1 MEFFDAF
8 KDVNYEFKEFNDSV
22 RLCHILRRFKF
33 LDKVKPLITIY
44 DDYIVNDGETP
55 ELVALKAYGNERY
68 HWIVLLFN
76 ERIDPFLDW
85 VMPVHVFNE
94 FVETKWAD
102 NLHNTHHFEING
114 KVCPQGTPNAVAIS
128 NWEYEY
134 LRNED
139 LRKIKIPN
147 KVHLKQIQQ
156 ELEHI
161 LDEVH

>member
-68 HWIVLLFN
+68 HWIVLLFKSR
-76 ERIDPFLDW
+76 RIVSFSGRNIRI
-85 VMPVHVFNE
+85 H
-94 FVETKWAD
+94 
-102 NLHNTHHFEING
+102 HN
-114 KVCPQGTPNAVAIS
+114 
-128 NWEYEY
+128 
-134 LRNED
+134 
-139 LRKIKIPN
+139 
-147 KVHLKQIQQ
+147 
-156 ELEHI
+156 
-161 LDEVH
+161 

>member
-85 VMPVHVFNE
+85 VMPVQVFNE

-102 NLHNTHHFEING
+102 NLHDAHHYEVNG
-114 KVCPQGTPNAVAIS
+114 KVCPQGTTNAVEIS

-134 LRNED
+134 LR
-139 LRKIKIPN
+139 
-147 KVHLKQIQQ
+147 
-156 ELEHI
+156 
-161 LDEVH
+161 